1 VILEARVGHVSTHSL
16 DGRTVERIRLSSDDL
31 AKRLLRVT
39 TEAGRE
45 VGIRLPEGTELTDGD
60 ILWMD
65 EQVAIVIDILP
76 EELLVVAPRSLREM
90 GEVAHQLGNR
100 HIPVQFTDDLLLVQ
114 YDYLVERLLQE
125 LEVPYRRETRKVT
138 RPFRHV
144 GHHHG
149 S

>member
-1 VILEARVGHVSTHSL
+1 MILEARVGHVSTHPL
-16 DGRTVERIRLSSDDL
+16 DGRTVERIRLSSHDL

-39 TEAGRE
+39 TDAGRE
-45 VGIRLPEGTELTDGD
+45 VGIRLPEGTELRDGD

-65 EQVAIVIDILP
+65 DRVAIVIDVLP
-76 EELLVVAPRSLREM
+76 EELLVVGPRSLREM

-100 HIPVQFTDDLLLVQ
+100 HIPVQFADDLLLVQ

-125 LEVPYRRETRKVT
+125 LEVPYRRETRKVA

-144 GHHHG
+144 GHHHA

>member
-1 VILEARVGHVSTHSL
+1 MILEARVGHVSTHPL
-16 DGRTVERIRLSSDDL
+16 DGRTEERIRLSSHDL

-39 TEAGRE
+39 TDAGRE
-45 VGIRLPEGTELTDGD
+45 VGIRLPEGTELRDGD

-65 EQVAIVIDILP
+65 DRVAIVIDVLP
-76 EELLVVAPRSLREM
+76 EELLVVGPRSLREM
-90 GEVAHQLGNR
+90 GEVAHHLGNR
-100 HIPVQFTDDLLLVQ
+100 HIPVQFADDLLLVQ

-144 GHHHG
+144 GHHHA